1 MFKALMKI
9 SASLSE
15 ILKSLL
21 VEVSYLFTFG
31 DHERRSDDIENCH
44 CLSCTSGTLALLDTP
59 ETTNL
64 PQPSAILASSQTSEA
79 PVPRVLAVPRG
90 AELAIED
97 KGCQI
102 SHVLP
107 CLDSNRETSENKTS
121 SSKGLV
127 ALEPEHSQIPET
139 GAMPET
145 TGTQA
150 HPHTLEA
157 QASGI
162 SVVLYQPDPEQATE
176 AANWQTPSTVV
187 VNPKL
192 RWYDGNMMEL
202 EMPSERVLYDT
213 EAVSNFPGI
222 KAFVPINGSTKATGD
237 TEPVKVTK
245 LYCHER
251 ISKGIRDNLAS
262 TGVSMTEFMAEFRKS
277 VLYKH
282 SAITLKVNAGN
293 PAAI

>member
-1 MFKALMKI
+1 MFKALMII
-9 SASLSE
+9 SASLLE
-15 ILKSLL
+15 TLKHVSLK
-21 VEVSYLFTFG
+21 VSYLFTFG
-31 DHERRSDDIENCH
+31 DHERRSEDVENCH
-44 CLSCTSGTLALLDTP
+44 PSSTRSLVAMESDLSCTSETLALSETP
-59 ETTNL
+59 GTTNL
-64 PQPSAILASSQTSEA
+64 PQSPAILASSQTPEA
-79 PVPRVLAVPRG
+79 PVPRVPAVPCR
-90 AELAIED
+90 AELAISD
-97 KGCQI
+97 TGCQI
-102 SHVLP
+102 SPVP
-107 CLDSNRETSENKTS
+107 SCLGS
-121 SSKGLV
+121 SSKMSENQASSSKDLV

-192 RWYDGNMMEL
+192 RWYDGNMTEL

-251 ISKGIRDNLAS
+251 ISKGIRESLKS
-262 TGVSMTEFMAEFRKS
+262 TDVSVKEF
-277 VLYKH
+277 
-282 SAITLKVNAGN
+282 
-293 PAAI
+293 

>member
-1 MFKALMKI
+1 MFKALMTI
-9 SASLSE
+9 SASLLE
-15 ILKSLL
+15 TLKHVSLK
-21 VEVSYLFTFG
+21 VSYLFTFG
-31 DHERRSDDIENCH
+31 DHERRSEDIENCH
-44 CLSCTSGTLALLDTP
+44 SLFETP
-59 ETTNL
+59 KTPNL

-251 ISKGIRDNLAS
+251 ISKGIRESLVR
-262 TGVSMTEFMAEFRKS
+262 TGVRMTEFSEWEEIESHLGHF
-277 VLYKH
+277 
-282 SAITLKVNAGN
+282 
-293 PAAI
+293 